1 MKGRVKDG
9 GVFVPKNICFLVK
22 RQNFQPRAKDVSRKL
37 WENRKV
43 LK

>member
-1 MKGRVKDG
+1 MKDDD
-9 GVFVPKNICFLVK
+9 VFVPKNICFLVK
-22 RQNFQPRAKDVSRKL
+22 RQNFQPRVKDMSRKL